1 MVLNTNLLLTVIFPS
16 ILFYEEGA
24 GWWQWEVVFIG
35 RTTLRITVTVRITW
49 LKFFFFLFALHC
61 IFSMSLCI
69 ALLIQQKTF
78 LTRKLK

>member
-35 RTTLRITVTVRITW
+35 RTTLRITVTVRIT
-49 LKFFFFLFALHC
+49 
-61 IFSMSLCI
+61 
-69 ALLIQQKTF
+69 
-78 LTRKLK
+78 

>member
-1 MVLNTNLLLTVIFPS
+1 MFEMVLNTNLLLTVIFPS

-61 IFSMSLCI
+61 IFFYVSLHCI
-69 ALLIQQKTF
+69 FNPAKDF
-78 LTRKLK
+78 FD

>member
-35 RTTLRITVTVRITW
+35 RMTLRITVTVRITW
-49 LKFFFFLFALHC
+49 LKFFFL
-61 IFSMSLCI
+61 SLCI
-69 ALLIQQKTF
+69 ALHFFYVSLHCIFNPAKDF
-78 LTRKLK
+78 FD

>member
-61 IFSMSLCI
+61 IFFYVSLHCI
-69 ALLIQQKTF
+69 FNPAKDF
-78 LTRKLK
+78 FD